1 MQGAYVDPNLCIGC
15 GLCTQL
21 CPKVFELQSDG
32 KSKAI
37 NPTGDTTDAIQ
48 KAIGACPVIA
58 ISLKDI
64 S

>member
-1 MQGAYVDPNLCIGC
+1 MQSAYVDPNLCIGC

-32 KSKAI
+32 KSMAK
-37 NPTGDTTDAIQ
+37 NPAGDTTDAIE
-48 KAIGACPVIA
+48 KAIVSCPVAA